1 MAIPFNLA
9 LDEFLVGLGYVR
21 TRQEAEWEDVGN
33 AETGPMVEGSPAYD
47 EYCGADEYVFASE
60 SGLVDRMP
68 RDLDFEVFVAGQQAQ
83 CGVDLDVLEAERH
96 TRESL
101 EVALDRAIGDGD
113 VDAIVEL
120 RRAQRIL
127 DGGVDIAAKSQAAWD
142 AQPDKSAT

>member
-1 MAIPFNLA
+1 MERTFA
-9 LDEFLVGLGYVR
+9 LRLSDGH
-21 TRQEAEWEDVGN
+21 
-33 AETGPMVEGSPAYD
+33 
-47 EYCGADEYVFASE
+47 
-60 SGLVDRMP
+60 
-68 RDLDFEVFVAGQQAQ
+68 
-83 CGVDLDVLEAERH
+83 LDVLEAERH

-142 AQPDKSAT
+142 AAIAGIRS